1 MPELIPRDLP
11 KGKKVVQEGRGL
23 GRTINLGRT
32 AWCQEK
38 DVCCDGDYKWICAE
52 EGRITWQMVMG
63 LSSVDEEVDALR
75 YLYHWGKDRGIV
87 IDRCHVITD
96 HRMGLPQDMWV
107 RAPRGTSFM
116 LESENDYHRIAQAAP
131 IQPVFGDHHIGS
143 PAAVHNTINALRAG
157 AGYVG
162 TVSHYY
168 YNYPHWKD
176 DVSQIVET
184 VKALGIVAAK
194 RRENI
199 MAQSAMA
206 DAIPSQFM
214 DHASIV
220 GYARL
225 EKYVVEELCGA
236 NYSLGYG
243 NLTSNIPA
251 KIATWLALYDILMAD
266 HNVISYINGNT
277 IDATDD
283 FNAHYAVVTAEI
295 IPSINAELLY
305 KTGVTFCLIP
315 ASEVLRVPTK
325 EEIAEVHQVARV
337 AEVRAREFREMIDFS
352 EVNRIRALLVAKGY
366 QFFKNIKKGLLE
378 LGIDI
383 TDPVQ
388 ILLAV
393 RRLGAAKLEQLFH
406 PGIQDFSLLR
416 GITPFVPTELIK
428 KSMALRDEA
437 LKEIQNQQLTD
448 AIRGKKII
456 TGSTD
461 THEFGLLVV
470 NEVLNDL
477 GAKVINGGVD
487 LDVEDVLDLASKEAT
502 PYLVIS
508 THNGLCLEYAE
519 KLTNLA
525 EQRHQSV
532 RVFMGGRLNAILEG
546 GTEPVDVS
554 DSLLQMGIKP
564 CRDVVHLARHM
575 ATSLYSD

>member
-1 MPELIPRDLP
+1 MSELIPRDLP
-11 KGKKVVQEGRGL
+11 KGSDIVREGIGL
-23 GRTINLGRT
+23 GRKLEQGRT

-38 DVCCDGDYKWICAE
+38 NVRCDGDYKQMCAE

-63 LSSVDEEVDALR
+63 LSSVDEEVEALK
-75 YLYHWGKDRGIV
+75 YLYRWGKESGVV

-96 HRMGLPQDMWV
+96 HRMGLPQDMWDV
-107 RAPRGTSFM
+107 APKGTSFM
-116 LESENDYHRIAQAAP
+116 LESQDDYHRIAQAAP

-143 PAAVHNTINALRAG
+143 PAAVHNTTKALRAG

-162 TVSHYY
+162 TVSHFY
-168 YNYPHWKD
+168 YNYPYWKD
-176 DVSQIVET
+176 DAAQIVET

-194 RRENI
+194 RQDNI

-206 DAIPSQFM
+206 DAMPSQFM

-236 NYSLGYG
+236 KYSLGYG
-243 NLTSNIPA
+243 NLTGNIPA
-251 KIATWLALYDILMAD
+251 KIATWLALYDVLRAD
-266 HNVISYINGNT
+266 HNVISYLNGNT
-277 IDATDD
+277 IDATED
-283 FNAHYAVVTAEI
+283 FNAHYAVVTAEVI
-295 IPSINAELLY
+295 SFVNAELLY

-337 AEVRAREFREMIDFS
+337 AQGKAKEFGEMLDFS
-352 EVNRIRALLVAKGY
+352 DVNKIRALLVAKGQ
-366 QFFKNIKKGLLE
+366 QFFKNIKKGLPE
-378 LGIDI
+378 LGVDI

-406 PGIQDFSLLR
+406 PAEQDSSLPR
-416 GITPFVPTELIK
+416 GITAFVPTELIR
-428 KSMALRDEA
+428 KSMALKDEA
-437 LKEIQNQQLTD
+437 LKRIHAEQLAD
-448 AIRGKKII
+448 AVRGKKIVV
-456 TGSTD
+456 GSTD
-461 THEFGLLVV
+461 THEFGLVV
-470 NEVLNDL
+470 VSGVLKEL
-477 GAKVINGGVD
+477 GARVINGGVD
-487 LDVEDVLDLASKEAT
+487 LDAEDILDLAAQEAT

-519 KLTNLA
+519 QLTKLA
-525 EQRHQSV
+525 EQRHQQV

-554 DSLLQMGIKP
+554 DRLLKLGINP
-564 CRDVVHLARHM
+564 CRDVADFARTI
-575 ATSLYSD
+575 ASVP